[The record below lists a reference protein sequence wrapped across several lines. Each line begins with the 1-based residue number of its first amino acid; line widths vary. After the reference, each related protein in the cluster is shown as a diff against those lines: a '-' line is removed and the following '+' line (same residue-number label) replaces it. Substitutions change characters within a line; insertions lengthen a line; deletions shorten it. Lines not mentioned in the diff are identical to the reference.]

1 MAYSDTSI
9 YIHLIHNDKKALSDD
24 TVKIVKNYETG
35 DFDITFTDQNDGS
48 CPVVHKAH
56 GLYRARVV
64 DYLYMLFKNQ
74 ALDEEGYKSIQLT
87 PPAMPR
93 IIVAGEKMKDLYYRE
108 HFLELLG
115 TSLDLLENVSN
126 VQKKASYIA
135 PVYDGADDDVAYSNY
150 TTPRGPRPQ
159 HLFFD

>member
-9 YIHLIHNDKKALSDD
+9 YIHLIHNEKNSLSDD

-35 DFDITFTDQNDGS
+35 DFDITFTDQNDGTLI
-48 CPVVHKAH
+48 VHKAF
-56 GLYRARVV
+56 GLYRTRVL

-87 PPAMPR
+87 LPAMPR

-115 TSLDLLENVSN
+115 TSIDLLENVSN
-126 VQKKASYIA
+126 VKKASYIA
-135 PVYDGADDDVAYSNY
+135 PVYNGADEDIAYNY
-150 TTPRGPRPQ
+150 STPRGPRPQ